1 MHSESF
7 LKLVKESQTRIRE
20 ITIDKLNEIIT
31 TKNKLNIIDVREK
44 DEWEK
49 GFIPSAIY
57 LSKGIIERDIEKI
70 IPDKNAFVVLY
81 CGGGYRSALAAD
93 NLQKMGYTNI
103 HSLIGGYSA
112 WRKHADNSKEINEE
126 K

>member
-57 LSKGIIERDIEKI
+57 LSKGILERDIEKI